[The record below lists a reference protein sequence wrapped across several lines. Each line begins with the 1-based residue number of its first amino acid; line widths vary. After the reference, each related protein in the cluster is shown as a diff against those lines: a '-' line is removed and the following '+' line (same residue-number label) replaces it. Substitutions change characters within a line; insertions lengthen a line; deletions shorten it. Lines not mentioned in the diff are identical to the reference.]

1 MLERKLYPFMCQFE
15 SGCLG
20 HLYRNSCHS
29 EVALIS
35 RMKLYY
41 WIPFYRNSDTLYII
55 SYLLKCDYIQIKTW
69 YYIIILHQIE
79 KLLVLSLN
87 AYLLVFKFKV
97 MKCDKRLT
105 EGKKSFN
112 LKDIWIHDLWESP
125 LCGYNANHAIPV
137 LIDFIVCRD
146 RRLVNF
152 EQVDE

>member
-1 MLERKLYPFMCQFE
+1 MLERKLYPFMFQFE

-29 EVALIS
+29 EVALIG

-41 WIPFYRNSDTLYII
+41 WIPFYPNSDTLYI
-55 SYLLKCDYIQIKTW
+55 SYLLKCDCIQIKTW
-69 YYIIILHQIE
+69 YYTIILHWTE

-112 LKDIWIHDLWESP
+112 LKDTWIHHLWESP
-125 LCGYNANHAIPV
+125 LCGSNANHAILV
-137 LIDFIVCRD
+137 LNDFIVFRD
-146 RRLVNF
+146 RRLVN